1 MPLYHNPRGQVR
13 GWWSMSD
20 LEFCNALTGLHCF
33 HIGVSAKT
41 RWALF
46 SIKDGTWPGG
56 KSKRHV
62 GKSKDLVLPITSWA
76 I

>member
-1 MPLYHNPRGQVR
+1 
-13 GWWSMSD
+13 MSD

-46 SIKDGTWPGG
+46 RSIKDGPGQVARAKG
-56 KSKRHV
+56 TLAEVR
-62 GKSKDLVLPITSWA
+62 T
-76 I
+76 